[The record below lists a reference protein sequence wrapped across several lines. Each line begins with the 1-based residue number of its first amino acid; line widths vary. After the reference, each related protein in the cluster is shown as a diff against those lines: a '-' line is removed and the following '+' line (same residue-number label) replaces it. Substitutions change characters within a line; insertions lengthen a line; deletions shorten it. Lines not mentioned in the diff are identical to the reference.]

1 MNARR
6 RHKYVFGV
14 IVAAVA
20 AAGALLLGGVSSQ
33 AAPGHSYLALGDSVS
48 FGFITQAGFEYGN
61 PENFVGF
68 PEYGG
73 DALRLQSVNASC
85 PGETTASFISVTGVD
100 NGCRS
105 FRAHAPLH
113 VAYTGTQLDY
123 ATTFLTD
130 HPNTSLVTI
139 QLGANDAFV
148 LQRQCAGDPTCIAT
162 GLPAV
167 LATISAN
174 MDTILGDLR
183 ATGFH
188 GILMVVNYYS
198 LDYGDAAGTAL
209 TEALNAAVTSHA
221 QADGAVVADAF
232 TAFLQAAA
240 GAAGHTCQAGLLN
253 ASPQNQFTCDVH
265 PSQSGQKLLAQV
277 VENRY
282 SAATGG

>member
-1 MNARR
+1 METRR
-6 RHKYVFGV
+6 RRTYVFG
-14 IVAAVA
+14 IGVATLA
-20 AAGALLLGGVSSQ
+20 AAAALLLGGGSQ
-33 AAPGHSYLALGDSVS
+33 AAPGHSYLALGDSVT

-68 PEYGG
+68 PDYGG
-73 DALRLQSVNASC
+73 DVLRLQTVNASC
-85 PGETTASFISVTGVD
+85 PGETTASFLSATGVD

-105 FRAHAPLH
+105 FRSQAPLH

-123 ATTFLTD
+123 ATTFLTE

-148 LQRQCAGDPTCIAT
+148 LQKQCSGDPACIVA

-167 LATISAN
+167 LASISAH
-174 MDTILGDLR
+174 MDTILRDLR

-209 TEALNAAVTSHA
+209 TQALNGAVTSHA

-232 TAFLQAAA
+232 AAFQQAAA
-240 GAAGHTCQAGLLN
+240 GASGHTCRAGLLN
-253 ASPQNQFTCDVH
+253 ASPQNQFACDVH

-282 SAATGG
+282 IAATGG

>member
-1 MNARR
+1 METRR
-6 RHKYVFGV
+6 RRTYVFG
-14 IVAAVA
+14 IGVATLA
-20 AAGALLLGGVSSQ
+20 AAAALLFGGGSQ
-33 AAPGHSYLALGDSVS
+33 AAPGHSYLALGDSVT

-68 PEYGG
+68 PDYGG
-73 DALRLQSVNASC
+73 DVLRLQTVNASC
-85 PGETTASFISVTGVD
+85 PGETTASFLSATGVD
-100 NGCRS
+100 NGCRG
-105 FRAHAPLH
+105 FRSQAPLH

-123 ATTFLTD
+123 ATTFLTE

-148 LQRQCAGDPTCIAT
+148 LQRQCSGDPTCIAA

-174 MDTILGDLR
+174 MDTILRDLR

-209 TEALNAAVTSHA
+209 TRALNAAVTAHA
-221 QADGAVVADAF
+221 DADGAVVADAF
-232 TAFLQAAA
+232 TAFQAAA

>member
-1 MNARR
+1 METRR
-6 RHKYVFGV
+6 RRTYVFG
-14 IVAAVA
+14 IGVATLA
-20 AAGALLLGGVSSQ
+20 AAAALLLGGGSQ
-33 AAPGHSYLALGDSVS
+33 AAPGHSYLALGDSVT

-68 PEYGG
+68 PDYGG
-73 DALRLQSVNASC
+73 DVLRLQTVNASC
-85 PGETTASFISVTGVD
+85 PGETTASFLSATGVD

-105 FRAHAPLH
+105 FRSQAPLH
-113 VAYTGTQLDY
+113 VAYTGTQLHY
-123 ATTFLTD
+123 ATTFLTE

-148 LQRQCAGDPTCIAT
+148 LQKQCLGDPTCIAA
-162 GLPAV
+162 GLAAV
-167 LATISAN
+167 LASISAN
-174 MDTILGDLR
+174 MDTILRDLR

-209 TEALNAAVTSHA
+209 TQALNGAVTSHA

-232 TAFLQAAA
+232 TAFQQAAA
-240 GAAGHTCQAGLLN
+240 GAGGHTCQAGLLN

-282 SAATGG
+282 IAATGG